1 MNNNRNLILERAN
14 KEVGTLLLDGWQVTN
29 VSARGAIIF
38 VSLRLRGKSMLVKI
52 MPHKYTISTKDGI
65 RKSETL

>member
-1 MNNNRNLILERAN
+1 MSSNRNLILERAN

-38 VSLRLRGKSMLVKI
+38 VSLSLRGKSMLVKI
-52 MPHKYTISTKDGI
+52 MPHKYTISTKDGF